1 MSTIT
6 LATATGLFDVLD
18 GSLCL
23 ALTGAP
29 IATLELPED
38 AAPELGPA
46 ALLIA
51 EGDADPV
58 TFQGVLDF
66 SRSYQG
72 RTSVTWVGGA
82 GALGGTTAA
91 THYTAIAQQVSRAD
105 VVTAIL
111 AAAGEVLSDTATLPA
126 DTLPRWT
133 RVAGESW
140 RTALRRALDGTGY
153 GWRVL
158 EDGTTWVGAESWPA
172 AELGGIE
179 LDQDLTARTLTAAY
193 SEATLR
199 PGTVLA
205 DGRRVLRVTF
215 GADGRAVI
223 ELEADATGAD
233 ALAALLAP
241 RIPADPYARIWPGE
255 VVVQNADGTI
265 DVRLD
270 PGAPVSDLPR
280 LRFDAGVRGARYV
293 LPKGS
298 RVRVA
303 FEGAS
308 PSGAYAFG
316 APTAPDAAKGVARL
330 GDHGATG
337 TLTITGAGALTIV
350 YTSPAGSVSTGVI
363 TAAVSGSP
371 VVFAGSFTATV
382 ETLLDR
388 VSEEVFLT

>member
-6 LATATGLFDVLD
+6 LATATGLFDVLE

-23 ALTGAP
+23 PLTGAP

-66 SRSYQG
+66 SRAYQG
-72 RTSVTWVGGA
+72 RTSVTWIGGT

-91 THYTAIAQQVSRAD
+91 THYTAIAQQVQRAD

-140 RTALRRALDGTGY
+140 ATALRRALDGTGY
-153 GWRVL
+153 GWRIL
-158 EDGTTWVGAESWPA
+158 DDGQVWVGAESWPA

-215 GADGRAVI
+215 GADGRAVV
-223 ELEADATGAD
+223 ELDADSTGAD

-241 RIPADPYARIWPGE
+241 RIPADPYARIWPGS

-270 PGAPVSDLPR
+270 PGAPVEDLPR

-293 LPKGS
+293 LPAGS

-330 GDHGATG
+330 GDHGNTG
-337 TLTITGAGALTIV
+337 TLSITGAGALTIV